1 MKKIFLPVF
10 LLAMMFFVA
19 APAWSVPIDTLLGSE
34 FISPPN
40 DQNNLDYM
48 ALVLG
53 MSVDSIKS
61 SYTFFKI
68 DGLSGKDNFTY
79 NPGFA
84 WDYALV
90 KVDGPNDKSYLY
102 RDDNGIQPLSLLN
115 GDDIL
120 QTGTTYRYD
129 VSHISFLR
137 PKSVPE
143 PTTILLLGAGLIGLA
158 GFSRKKFKTN

>member
-1 MKKIFLPVF
+1 MKKSCLPVCF
-10 LLAMMFFVA
+10 FAVMLLVA
-19 APAWSVPIDTLLGSE
+19 APAWSVPIDTLMASE

-40 DQNNLDYM
+40 EANELNYF
-48 ALVLG
+48 ATVLG
-53 MSVDSIKS
+53 MTLDNINS

-68 DGLSGKDNFTY
+68 DGLSGKTNFTY

-102 RDDNGIQPLSLLN
+102 RDDNGIEPLSLFN

-137 PKSVPE
+137 PKAVPE
-143 PTTILLLGAGLIGLA
+143 PTSLLLLGAGLIGLA
-158 GFSRKKFKTN
+158 GFRRKFKTN